1 MNGIKGQLC
10 FFLCRGLLVKPHLLS
25 REVGLLSR
33 VVTLPEHISVLIR
46 LVFGLWQKADAYR
59 MVGGR
64 GGVRIKSFLFMTKTD
79 FLEFISE
86 WRVGGIYYFLYM
98 RRQKIK
104 CFPSLVRVK

>member
-1 MNGIKGQLC
+1 MCLEPSGCQASGDHWLEFGQEGSSQGR
-10 FFLCRGLLVKPHLLS
+10 CR
-25 REVGLLSR
+25 
-33 VVTLPEHISVLIR
+33 PE
-46 LVFGLWQKADAYR
+46 WEADEEKR
-59 MVGGR
+59 SDLVGGR

>member
-10 FFLCRGLLVKPHLLS
+10 FFLCRELLVKPHLLS

-46 LVFGLWQKADAYR
+46 LVIGLWQKADAYR

-64 GGVRIKSFLFMTKTD
+64 GGELIMLC
-79 FLEFISE
+79 LFIS
-86 WRVGGIYYFLYM
+86 LD
-98 RRQKIK
+98 Q
-104 CFPSLVRVK
+104 